1 MNRYPRDMFEEMDE
15 IFDHLFSRM
24 NQDLMN
30 SGPQVS
36 GFRIIIDSGDPHY
49 PVQDSPSTPSR
60 TTTSPFAEVH
70 RIDDEVKVITEL
82 PGAAKDSIRLDV
94 QGSVLSIDADGVT
107 SPYHTTADLPPV
119 DAGSMQSTFR
129 NGVLEVTFRA
139 LAGESSSA

>member
-1 MNRYPRDMFEEMDE
+1 MNGYPRDMFEEMDE
-15 IFDHLFSRM
+15 IFDRLFSRM

-30 SGPQVS
+30 GRPQVS
-36 GFRIIIDSGDPHY
+36 GFRIIIDGGDLHT
-49 PVQDSPSTPSR
+49 PVQDNWEIPSR
-60 TTTSPFAEVH
+60 TATSPVAEVH

-94 QGSVLSIDADGVT
+94 QGSVLSIDGDGVT

-139 LAGESSSA
+139 LAEEPASA